1 MQDQVWILYDWYYGK
16 APRYRDYVSPSMGRF
31 VEGHW
36 YDRGRKNKAGEQ
48 RKVYA
53 FMNTTEK
60 EDWVVVRLEQL
71 LVPKF
76 PGPHDVEG
84 AALDVVLYALES
96 VWGKAENGL
105 KLQVVVRKKAT
116 SVFEGPER

>member
-71 LVPKF
+71 LVPKL

-84 AALDVVLYALES
+84 AALDVVKEQTQPSKISTKSCAS
-96 VWGKAENGL
+96 TA
-105 KLQVVVRKKAT
+105 
-116 SVFEGPER
+116 SVFWVGMSYGI

>member
-105 KLQVVVRKKAT
+105 KLQVVV
-116 SVFEGPER
+116 